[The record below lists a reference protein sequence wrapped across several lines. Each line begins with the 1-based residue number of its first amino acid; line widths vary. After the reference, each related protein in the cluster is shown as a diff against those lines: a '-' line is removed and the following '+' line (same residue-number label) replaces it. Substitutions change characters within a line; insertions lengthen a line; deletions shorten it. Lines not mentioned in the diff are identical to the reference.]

1 MGTERSM
8 GTEISR
14 THEKVYVRTGMSFQG
29 PSSPISLTSA
39 ATSSAQV
46 HVRDTET
53 GMGRE
58 QVAALRPR
66 DSPATRAPALRRD
79 TRTGGSASAVL
90 RTPEG
95 ARTSGPLTFSQH
107 GRRAPV
113 DTLAARMHAGSTR
126 SVCPACA
133 LAYAPPAVVTARG
146 NNVAVAGGH
155 DVWALGVLTFEALS
169 QRRAFS
175 SGEHIIACAAGS
187 RRYPW
192 HDCSA
197 PTWRQSPLRPLV
209 LGCLT
214 PCERARPTAADVLDR
229 RRRAR
234 PPPTCSTASR
244 ASRRH
249 RFLLPPPRRRRSPRP
264 PQTPRPRRLWPL
276 GVRNCNRSA
285 HSPAFLAG
293 LLRRGAARLR
303 RAPPRA

>member
-234 PPPTCSTASR
+234 PPLAPRGGTVSCC
-244 ASRRH
+244 RRH
-249 RFLLPPPRRRRSPRP
+249 AAAAHRGRRRRPGRGASGRLGCAIATGRLTARP
-264 PQTPRPRRLWPL
+264 FSRGSCVAGQRACDGRRL
-276 GVRNCNRSA
+276 V
-285 HSPAFLAG
+285 HD
-293 LLRRGAARLR
+293 
-303 RAPPRA
+303 